1 MKADIFAL
9 QPLFQKDVRYLIPAF
24 QRPYVWTQD
33 DQWEPLW
40 NDVRG
45 TAERYIE
52 EQQHAGD
59 GNEAAALD
67 ATPAHF
73 LGAIVIQQQP
83 FPPNEIERRLVID
96 GQQRLTTLQLVLGA
110 SQAVFADLGLVVP
123 AKQLLKLVMNDED
136 MLNGQE
142 NHAFKVWPT
151 LMDQDAFR
159 HAMHN
164 DLASNQHR
172 GSNIV
177 DAHEF
182 FQLQV
187 REWIQDNRS
196 SPEQCAQ
203 ALQAA
208 MGRRLNLV
216 VIDLDIGDDPHI
228 IFETLN
234 ARGTALLQADLVK
247 NFILH
252 EAGNDADALHK
263 AHLEE
268 LETKWWRENEQQGR
282 LVRPRVDIFLNY
294 WITMR
299 RADEVQAIN
308 VFSTVRQHAE
318 DLQIED
324 IAADIGT
331 MAGVYREIQETQ
343 GDSALGRFLYR
354 WRVMQVGVL
363 TPVLMWLR
371 AADIQDTTLERAL
384 RAIESYL
391 VRRMVCRMST
401 NGYANM
407 SYALLRRLNGCER
420 VQEADTVIVEFLA
433 EQRAEANLWPDNHR
447 FEDAFRNSPLYRLLT
462 RGRLRLVLEG
472 IEGQMRELAEDR
484 GVPKNLSIEHVM
496 PQGWRAHW
504 APPPA
509 TDLPGESDA
518 QRDRLIHTVGNL
530 TLVTQRLN
538 AKLSN
543 AAWGDKRETIN
554 AYSVLR
560 LKESITSEDVWSD
573 EAIATR
579 SRSLAKVAA
588 DVWPHAADI

>member
-45 TAERYIE
+45 AAERYIE
-52 EQQHAGD
+52 EQQRAGD

-96 GQQRLTTLQLVLGA
+96 GQQRLTTLQLILGA
-110 SQAVFADLGLVVP
+110 SQAVFADLGLAVP
-123 AKQLLKLVMNDED
+123 AKQVSKLVMNDED
-136 MLNGQE
+136 MLNGQD

-164 DLASNQHR
+164 DLASDEHR

-196 SPEQCAQ
+196 TPERCAQ

-208 MGRRLNLV
+208 MARRLNLV
-216 VIDLDIGDDPHI
+216 VIDLDIDDDPHI

-234 ARGTALLQADLVK
+234 ARGTALLQADLIK

-252 EAGNDADALHK
+252 EAGKDADPLHK
-263 AHLEE
+263 RYLEE
-268 LETKWWRENEQQGR
+268 LETTWWRENEQQGR

-308 VFSTVRQHAE
+308 VFSTVRKHAE
-318 DLQIED
+318 EFKIED

-331 MAGVYREIQETQ
+331 MAGVYRDIQETQ
-343 GDSALGRFLYR
+343 GSSALGRFLYR

-371 AADIQDTTLERAL
+371 AADIQDSTLERAL

-407 SYALLRRLNGCER
+407 SYALLRRLNGCECA
-420 VQEADTVIVEFLA
+420 QKADAVIAEFLA
-433 EQRAEANLWPDNHR
+433 EQRAEANLWPDDHR
-447 FEDAFRNSPLYRLLT
+447 FNDAFLHSPLYRLLT
-462 RGRLRLVLEG
+462 RGRLRIILEA
-472 IEGQMRELAEDR
+472 IEGQMRDLAEER
-484 GVPKNLSIEHVM
+484 EVPKGLTIEHVM
-496 PQGWRAHW
+496 PQGWRTHW
-504 APPPA
+504 TPPIA
-509 TDLPGESDA
+509 TDTPGEA
-518 QRDRLIHTVGNL
+518 EVQRDRLIHTIGNL

-538 AKLSN
+538 TKLSN
-543 AAWGDKRETIN
+543 APWKEKRETIN
-554 AYSVLR
+554 TYSVLR
-560 LKESITSEDVWSD
+560 LKESITSKDGWSD
-573 EAIATR
+573 DAIVRPGDDCNGGLAAR
-579 SRSLAKVAA
+579 S
-588 DVWPHAADI
+588 